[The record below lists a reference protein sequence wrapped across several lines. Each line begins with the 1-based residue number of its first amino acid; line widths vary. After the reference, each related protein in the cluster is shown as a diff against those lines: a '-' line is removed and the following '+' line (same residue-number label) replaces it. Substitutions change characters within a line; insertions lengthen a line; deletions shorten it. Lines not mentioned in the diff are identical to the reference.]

1 MLFRRLDAMGEKQ
14 ANQEIL
20 DRLQKLKENKTTSN
34 PLSKDEEIKNRL
46 QNIKGETPTTSDAE
60 IYARLAKLRGVPVEV
75 VNAKVS

>member
-20 DRLQKLKENKTTSN
+20 DRLQKLKENKITSN